1 MARESQK
8 GILLYIIFNP
18 SVCSFQ
24 VLVQSVSVP
33 AIYLKKKIR
42 QKVSKFFI

>member
-18 SVCSFQ
+18 NVCSFQ

-33 AIYLKKKIR
+33 AIYLKKNP
-42 QKVSKFFI
+42 SEGF